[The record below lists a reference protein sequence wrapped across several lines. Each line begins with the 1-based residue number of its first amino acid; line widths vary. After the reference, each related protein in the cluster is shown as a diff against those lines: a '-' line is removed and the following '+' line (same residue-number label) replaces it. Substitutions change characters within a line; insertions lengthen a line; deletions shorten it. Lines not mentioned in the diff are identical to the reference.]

1 MQMESMSGHG
11 DTNDDEAGRHSG
23 RWVVIAMFAFAAL
36 VVGSMWVYIDR
47 HTAPF
52 RPLRQ
57 ALAREFE
64 KSAPNVEGG
73 QTKMNEGTPKTLR
86 IVMRVQFN
94 PNTQPA
100 EATRFA
106 HRIAEFSR
114 LHHDVTQ
121 YDVIEIHLYH
131 PEPEQQIQEWSI
143 ALKVSEL
150 SETPPP

>member
-1 MQMESMSGHG
+1 MAPTPRRFTIKFVSNHGRLTMQMESMSGHG

-64 KSAPNVEGG
+64 NSAPNVEGG
-73 QTKMNEGTPKTLR
+73 QTKMHK
-86 IVMRVQFN
+86 
-94 PNTQPA
+94 
-100 EATRFA
+100 
-106 HRIAEFSR
+106 
-114 LHHDVTQ
+114 
-121 YDVIEIHLYH
+121 
-131 PEPEQQIQEWSI
+131 
-143 ALKVSEL
+143 
-150 SETPPP
+150 